1 MIILIQSNISQY
13 NLVFFG
19 PHDGLVLDKVPNS
32 CQSTKPVHG
41 FFAASDDKERSEE
54 LRNYDAPVT
63 NT

>member
-1 MIILIQSNISQY
+1 MQ
-13 NLVFFG
+13 V
-19 PHDGLVLDKVPNS
+19 KK
-32 CQSTKPVHG
+32 TVHG